1 MQLIKLSKV
10 KKGDYIKRKLDSKQ
24 VWIRDEYERSTK
36 KYMVTDTDD
45 IGRSMLLKG
54 STLVFIGFEY

>member
-1 MQLIKLSKV
+1 MQLIKLSEV